1 MLTTT
6 SCICVHFVICVTKE
20 LRMPYQN
27 PIVVKMEQGA
37 KERGVKGKGSI
48 STMSYLVGIHCEL
61 SPCYKLAHL
70 ENA

>member
-37 KERGVKGKGSI
+37 EERGVKGKGSEAQ
-48 STMSYLVGIHCEL
+48 L
-61 SPCYKLAHL
+61 
-70 ENA
+70 